1 MVCFCVFYSVKCL
14 IAKTIYINPFDCTF
28 GVILLRLLVYSLLY
42 ATVLGNCTETFGIH
56 RSAVV
61 ATSSDHRLPCG
72 TSQWTALYSCSE
84 LLLFKWTVK
93 SFSPHECACVYCH
106 QFGQKIFLT
115 PNSVAELLPTFGCLL
130 TSGWPPPPPLPT
142 TVGLSPGEGCA
153 AHLAVQDPPRY
164 WVFCL

>member
-61 ATSSDHRLPCG
+61 VTSSDHRLPCG

-93 SFSPHECACVYCH
+93 SFSPHECACVHCH

-115 PNSVAELLPTFGCLL
+115 PNCCWTVTYFWLLANLRVT
-130 TSGWPPPPPLPT
+130 PPPPLPT
-142 TVGLSPGEGCA
+142 AVGLSPGEGCA